1 MLVLEEQP
9 KQDSVQ
15 NNPANIP
22 ELDAQPAEN
31 ESLPD
36 YKSNYEREENMVDA
50 KDNCDAPVI
59 YLGNNNRQ

>member
-15 NNPANIP
+15 NNPSSIP
-22 ELDAQPAEN
+22 EIDTQPAEN

-36 YKSNYEREENMVDA
+36 YKSNYEREENMVD
-50 KDNCDAPVI
+50 V
-59 YLGNNNRQ
+59 